1 MTTGTAVAQKK
12 ILLAFSGASGS
23 RYGLRLLE
31 RLLVTP
37 DVSVSV
43 IFSEAARLVLAT
55 ETDLSLPAAPSRAR
69 TRLLDYF
76 QLPAT
81 TDLTL
86 FAEKD
91 WFAPAAS
98 GSGQVAAMVICP
110 CSMGSIAA
118 IAHGLSDNLLE
129 RAADV
134 MLKEQRRLIVVP
146 REAPLSVIHLENLLT
161 LARLG
166 VVIIPASP
174 SFYNKPKEINDL
186 IDSIVARILVHLDVP
201 QDFFPA
207 WGEAKP

>member
-1 MTTGTAVAQKK
+1 MRQVVVPKK
-12 ILLAFSGASGS
+12 ILLAVTGASGS
-23 RYGLRLLE
+23 IYGLRLLQC
-31 RLLVTP
+31 LLAAQQ
-37 DVSVSV
+37 VSVSV

-55 ETDLSLPAAPSRAR
+55 ETDLALPAAPAKAR
-69 TRLLDYF
+69 RLLLDYLKF
-76 QLPAT
+76 PDTAA
-81 TDLTL
+81 LTI

-91 WFAPAAS
+91 WLAPAAS
-98 GSGQVAAMVICP
+98 GSAPLDAMVICP

-134 MLKEQRRLIVVP
+134 MLKERRRLIVVP

-166 VVIIPASP
+166 VVVIPASP
-174 SFYNKPKEINDL
+174 SFYHKPNDINAL
-186 IDSIVARILVHLDVP
+186 VDSIVARILGHLEVP

-207 WGEAKP
+207 WGEAKL